1 MNSETLLQATREN
14 IKRLRDLEEKVPEF
28 KQISQGMNSFDV
40 RRRIEAAR
48 ADYRDVEM
56 YISYSEMRFGELLG
70 YDDGRYVNL
79 NIRLREQ
86 YEDDEYIAEKHWT
99 AKVYIYHHAL
109 LEICRNNPRYH
120 LYLTTRDLL
129 YNTEVQAKEN
139 TLSREDITLADWL
152 MSFNLLQLECMIS

>member
-1 MNSETLLQATREN
+1 MNSETLLQETREN
-14 IKRLRDLEEKVPEF
+14 IKRLRDLEEKIPEF
-28 KQISQGMNSFDV
+28 KNISQGMNSFDV
-40 RRRIEAAR
+40 LQRIEAGR
-48 ADYRDVEM
+48 ADYRDVEI
-56 YISYSEMRFGELLG
+56 YIYYSEMRFGELLG

-129 YNTEVQAKEN
+129 YNTEMQAEN
-139 TLSREDITLADWL
+139 NNLSREDIALVNLL
-152 MSFNLLQLECMIS
+152 MSWNLLQLECMIS